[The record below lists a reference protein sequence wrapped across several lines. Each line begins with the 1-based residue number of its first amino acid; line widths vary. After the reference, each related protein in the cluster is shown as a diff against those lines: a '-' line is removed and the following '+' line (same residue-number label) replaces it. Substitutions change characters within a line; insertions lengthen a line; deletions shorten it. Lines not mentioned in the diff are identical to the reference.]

1 MTWQG
6 LAVLR
11 EGNWLTPR
19 RVRVYTA
26 LILVGAVAGLCV
38 LLATSQ
44 GGLDPQG
51 RPLGTDFTHLY
62 GAGSLVRDGRAADA
76 YDHAALHAAQ
86 QRIFASDAVPY
97 YGWHYP
103 PTYLWVAG
111 LFAGLPYLAALA
123 LWLALTLPLYLLAI
137 NRIVAGRPAMLLA
150 LAYPAAFVNL
160 IHGQNGF
167 LTAGLTGLAL
177 LALER
182 RPLLAGVLIGLLA
195 FKPQFGVLIP
205 FALAAGGQWRAF
217 AAAAATVLATAAL
230 ATGLYGAEIWP
241 VFLESATFTREQLIE
256 QGAASFHRSVS
267 SFAALRLFGAPLAL
281 AYAVQATA
289 ALAAL
294 AVVIWAWRG
303 SGPQA
308 LKSALLVACTLLA
321 TPYGWDYDLMLLA
334 LPIAWLAVAGLDRGF
349 RPWEKTTLL
358 AVFALPFLARLL
370 VGAVGL
376 PVAPLVIAGFVLVL
390 VRRLAVES
398 IPSRH
403 IRP

>member
-1 MTWQG
+1 VTWQG

-11 EGNWLTPR
+11 EGNWLTAR
-19 RVRVYTA
+19 RVKVYTA
-26 LILVGAVAGLCV
+26 LILVGAVAGICV
-38 LLATSQ
+38 LLATSK

-62 GAGSLVRDGRAADA
+62 GAGSLVREGRPAAA

-86 QRIFASDAVPY
+86 QRVFDSEAVPY

-103 PTYLWVAG
+103 PTYLWVAE

-123 LWLALTLPLYLLAI
+123 LWLALTLSLYLLAI
-137 NRIVAGRPAMLLA
+137 RRIVPGRQAMLLA

-167 LTAGLTGLAL
+167 LTAGLAGLAL
-177 LALER
+177 VTLER
-182 RPLLAGVLIGLLA
+182 RALLAGVLIGLLA
-195 FKPQFGVLIP
+195 FKPQFGILIP
-205 FALAAGGQWRAF
+205 FALAAAGQWRAF
-217 AAAAATVLATAAL
+217 AAAAATVAATAAL

-267 SFAALRLFGAPLAL
+267 AFAALRLFGAPLAL
-281 AYAVQATA
+281 AYGVQAAA

-294 AVVIWAWRG
+294 AIVIWAWRG

-308 LKSALLVACTLLA
+308 IKSALLVACTLLA

-334 LPIAWLAVAGLDRGF
+334 LPIAWLAAAGLERGF
-349 RPWEKTTLL
+349 LPWEKTALL

-370 VGAVGL
+370 AGALGL
-376 PVAPLVIAGFVLVL
+376 PVAPLVIAGFVVML
-390 VRRLAVES
+390 VRRLAAERDQS
-398 IPSRH
+398 
-403 IRP
+403 

>member
-1 MTWQG
+1 VTWQG

-11 EGNWLTPR
+11 EGNWLTAR
-19 RVRVYTA
+19 RVRVYSA
-26 LILVGAVAGLCV
+26 LILVGAVAGICV

-62 GAGSLVRDGRAADA
+62 GAGSLVRDGRPAEA

-86 QRIFASDAVPY
+86 QGIFASEAVPY

-123 LWLALTLPLYLLAI
+123 LWLALTLPLYLFAI
-137 NRIVAGRPAMLLA
+137 RRIVAGRQAVLLA

-167 LTAGLTGLAL
+167 LTAGLAGLAL
-177 LALER
+177 VSLQR
-182 RPLLAGVLIGLLA
+182 RPLLAGALFGLLA
-195 FKPQFGVLIP
+195 FKPQFGILIP

-217 AAAAATVLATAAL
+217 AAAAATVIATAAM
-230 ATGLYGAEIWP
+230 ARGLYGVEIWP

-267 SFAALRLFGAPLAL
+267 SFAALRLFGAPLGL
-281 AYAVQATA
+281 AYGVQAAA

-294 AVVIWAWRG
+294 AIVIWAWRG

-308 LKSALLVACTLLA
+308 IKSALLVACTLLA
-321 TPYGWDYDLMLLA
+321 TPYGWDYDLMLMA
-334 LPIAWLAVAGLDRGF
+334 LPIAWLAAAGLDRGF
-349 RPWEKTTLL
+349 LPWEKTALL

-370 VGAVGL
+370 AGAVGL
-376 PVAPLVIAGFVLVL
+376 PIAPLVIAGFVLVL
-390 VRRLAVES
+390 VRRLAAERAQS
-398 IPSRH
+398 
-403 IRP
+403 